1 MEKEKT
7 ILFLD
12 EFNNSMIPNVK
23 NDKSCA
29 IITEEG
35 IKNIVKNIAMDMDIG
50 PYFTKKL
57 LK

>member
-1 MEKEKT
+1 MEKKKT
-7 ILFLD
+7 ILFFD

-35 IKNIVKNIAMDMDIG
+35 IENIAKDIALNTDIG

>member
-35 IKNIVKNIAMDMDIG
+35 IKNIVKNIALDMDIG